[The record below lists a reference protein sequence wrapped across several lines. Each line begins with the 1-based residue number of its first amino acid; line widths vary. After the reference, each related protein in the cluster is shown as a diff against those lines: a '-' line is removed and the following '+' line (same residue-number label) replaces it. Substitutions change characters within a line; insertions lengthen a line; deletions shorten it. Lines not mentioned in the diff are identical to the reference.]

1 MSSTTTTTATKVSS
15 QVHADDNSGGGV
27 LHLASST
34 TTTKSNDPDTR
45 FSHLL
50 PSFDESTKYPPLT
63 DFEHVDPGHA
73 ALKLSNPLSFLNGA
87 QVSDLTPE
95 FGSEVLGG
103 AVQLAH
109 LDAAGRQQLALFVA
123 QRGVVAFRDQQSFL
137 DADPDWLVDDW
148 TSFYGRPHIH
158 PTSAHPKDRPY
169 FHLVYRDDRPKP
181 GSEEGT
187 TSFNY
192 EPDSRLT
199 SAVWHSDVTYERQP
213 PGLTVLYML
222 DSPSTGGD
230 TAYASQVE
238 AYNRLSPSFAA
249 YLETLSAVHSGVAQA
264 DYSRRS
270 GKRGGVVRRE
280 PVENVHPV
288 VRVHPVTGEKALFV
302 NRQFT
307 TRIVG
312 LKQPESDAIL
322 NLLYDHLEKGIDFQV
337 RVRHQPGTVVV
348 WDNRVTA
355 HSAIVDYAGQGTR
368 RWGARLT
375 PQAEKPLSVD
385 EWQTKQGE
393 QRSA

>member
-1 MSSTTTTTATKVSS
+1 MTPSITTTTTTTQPSS
-15 QVHADDNSGGGV
+15 LGGT
-27 LHLASST
+27 LHLAGEPASSAN
-34 TTTKSNDPDTR
+34 KSQQVDPDVR
-45 FSHLL
+45 YGHYL
-50 PSFDESTKYPPLT
+50 PTFDDATKYSPLT
-63 DFEHVDPGHA
+63 EFEHVDPGHA
-73 ALKLSNPLSFLNGA
+73 ARKLSNPRSFLDGA
-87 QVSDLTPE
+87 QVSDLTPK

-103 AVQLAH
+103 GVQLAH

-123 QRGVVAFRDQQSFL
+123 QRGVVAFRNQHAFL

-148 TSFYGRPHIH
+148 TSFFGRPHIH
-158 PTSAHPKDRPY
+158 PTSAHPQGRPY

-181 GSEEGT
+181 SAEGEEGT

-213 PGLTVLYML
+213 PGLTVLWMI
-222 DSPSTGGD
+222 DSPTTGGD

-280 PVENVHPV
+280 PVENVHPI
-288 VRVHPVTGEKALFV
+288 VRVHPVTGAKALFV

-322 NLLYDHLEKGIDFQV
+322 NLLYDHIEKGIDFQV

-375 PQAEKPLSVD
+375 PQAEKPKSVA
-385 EWQTKQGE
+385 EAEGQGV
-393 QRSA
+393 QV